1 MAPRASPL
9 TARTKARLAAAV
21 FRLRQEFKT
30 VSSQKGREDMQN
42 EKRGIFD
49 WLIFLL
55 IHIVLIGGIGVAG
68 FYVYGTRLGIWVA
81 ASATVAGFASA
92 YLFAKE
98 IPGETFMKVVL
109 GLLVAAN
116 AAYLVHNGAKG
127 MGVELYNREQ
137 SDRYVKGLAEQA
149 KSKSVRIAREV
160 GLSNKQATELARVF
174 DDSVSLSAALLAFL
188 ELACALII
196 FAISSRRGTGTPQ
209 KAPRELPERA
219 DEFDEIT
226 ALDIRPTGQLK
237 AEPGKGY
244 RR

>member
-1 MAPRASPL
+1 
-9 TARTKARLAAAV
+9 
-21 FRLRQEFKT
+21 
-30 VSSQKGREDMQN
+30 MQN

-98 IPGETFMKVVL
+98 IPGETFMKVML
-109 GLLVAAN
+109 GLAVAAN
-116 AAYLVHNGAKG
+116 AGYIVHNGARSIGVDAYNAAQVEKYERG
-127 MGVELYNREQ
+127 M
-137 SDRYVKGLAEQA
+137 AEA
-149 KSKSVRIAREV
+149 GKATTRRIARELKL
-160 GLSNKQATELARVF
+160 GAESASKLELAFSDGVATT
-174 DDSVSLSAALLAFL
+174 AAILAFI

-226 ALDIRPTGQLK
+226 ALDIRPTGQLQ